1 MRKSPLLPIFLIVF
15 IDLLGFGLILPL
27 LPFYAESFGASGFV
41 VGLLI
46 ASYSLMQ
53 FIGAPILGR
62 LSDKWGRRPV
72 LLLSQFGTF
81 AGFIVLGL
89 ANSLPL
95 LFLGRIIDGI
105 SGANLSTAQAYIS
118 DVTEEK
124 DRAKS
129 FGLIGAAFGLGFIL
143 GPAAGGW
150 LSTFGYQ
157 VPAFVAAGLSALTMV
172 LTYIMLP
179 EPARKAGA
187 AKARPAFSIDA
198 LKRAVTHPAVGSLLT
213 ISLTFGVAFTMFQTS
228 FALFAASRL
237 GFSQQETGF
246 MLAYV
251 GLLSVIMQVVV
262 VSRLVKKLGER
273 QSLVLSIGALA
284 LGLGL
289 MAVVQTPLA
298 LIAVMPI
305 LSFGGGATT
314 PVLTSLITKSVD
326 RTEVGG
332 MLGITTSVDS
342 AGRVIAPIIGNSL
355 LAFNNALPSLAGA
368 ALLLI
373 PLYIAFKLRNNGVP
387 VMVKPAYAEAIA
399 TIKE

>member
-1 MRKSPLLPIFLIVF
+1 MKKSPLLPLFLIVF

-27 LPFYAESFGASGFV
+27 LPFYAESFGASELV
-41 VGLLI
+41 VGVLI
-46 ASYSLMQ
+46 ASYSFMQ

-62 LSDKWGRRPV
+62 LSDRWGRRPV

-81 AGFIVLGL
+81 AGFIILGV

-95 LFLGRIIDGI
+95 LFLARIIDGL

-124 DRAKS
+124 DRARS

-157 VPAFVAAGLSALTMV
+157 VPAFAAAGLSALTMA
-172 LTYIMLP
+172 LTYLMLP
-179 EPARKAGA
+179 EPVRKGGVANAR
-187 AKARPAFSIDA
+187 RPFSLAA
-198 LKRAVTHPAVGSLLT
+198 LKRAITHPAVGSLLA
-213 ISLTFGVAFTMFQTS
+213 IGFTFGVAFTMFQTS

-237 GFSQQETGF
+237 GFSEQETGF
-246 MLAYV
+246 VLAYV
-251 GLLSVIMQVVV
+251 GVLSVIMQVVV

-273 QSLVLSIGALA
+273 QSLVISLAA

-289 MAVVQTPLA
+289 GLMSMVQTPLA

-332 MLGITTSVDS
+332 MLGLSASVDS
-342 AGRVIAPIIGNSL
+342 AGRVIAPIVGNGL
-355 LAFNNALPSLAGA
+355 LAFNNALPALAGA
-368 ALLLI
+368 FLLLI
-373 PLYIAFKLRNNGVP
+373 PLYIAFKLRSQAMP
-387 VMVKPAYAEAIA
+387 ASQPAYAEAAVIVN
-399 TIKE
+399 K

>member
-1 MRKSPLLPIFLIVF
+1 MKKSPLLPIFLIVF

-46 ASYSLMQ
+46 ASYSFLQ

-62 LSDKWGRRPV
+62 LSDRWGRRPV

-81 AGFIVLGL
+81 IGFIVLGL
-89 ANSLPL
+89 ANTLVL
-95 LFLGRIIDGI
+95 LFVGRIIDGI

-129 FGLIGAAFGLGFIL
+129 FGLIGAAFGLGFII

-172 LTYIMLP
+172 LTYFMLP
-179 EPARKAGA
+179 EPTRKGGA
-187 AKARPAFSIDA
+187 ANARRPFSIEA
-198 LKRAVTHPAVGSLLT
+198 LKRAITHPAVGSLLA
-213 ISLTFGVAFTMFQTS
+213 IGFTFGVAFTMFQTS

-237 GFSQQETGF
+237 GFSEQETGF

-273 QSLVLSIGALA
+273 QSLVLSIAALA

-289 MAVVQTPLA
+289 MALVQTPLA

-332 MLGITTSVDS
+332 MLGITTSIDS
-342 AGRVIAPIIGNSL
+342 AGRVIAPIVANGL
-355 LAFNNALPSLAGA
+355 LMFNNALPSLAGA

-387 VMVKPAYAEAIA
+387 VAGRPAYAEAA
-399 TIKE
+399 VTINE

>member
-1 MRKSPLLPIFLIVF
+1 MKKSPLLPIFLIVF

-27 LPFYAESFGASGFV
+27 LPFYAESFGASELM
-41 VGLLI
+41 VGVLI
-46 ASYSLMQ
+46 ASYSFMQ

-81 AGFIVLGL
+81 AGFIVLGV

-95 LFLGRIIDGI
+95 LFLARIIDGL

-124 DRAKS
+124 DRARS

-157 VPAFVAAGLSALTMV
+157 VPAFVAAGLSAVTMA

-179 EPARKAGA
+179 EPVRKGGLANAR
-187 AKARPAFSIDA
+187 RPFSLAA
-198 LKRAVTHPAVGSLLT
+198 LKRAVTHPAVGSLLA
-213 ISLTFGVAFTMFQTS
+213 IGFTFGIAFTMFQTS

-237 GFSQQETGF
+237 GFSEQETGF
-246 MLAYV
+246 VLAYV
-251 GLLSVIMQVVV
+251 GVLSVIMQVVV

-273 QSLVLSIGALA
+273 QSLVISLAA

-289 MAVVQTPLA
+289 GLMSMVQTPLA
-298 LIAVMPI
+298 LLAVMPI

-332 MLGITTSVDS
+332 MLGISASVDS
-342 AGRVIAPIIGNSL
+342 AGRVVAPIVGNGL
-355 LAFNNALPSLAGA
+355 LAFNNALPALAGA
-368 ALLLI
+368 LLLLV
-373 PLYIAFKLRNNGVP
+373 PLYIAFKLRSQAMP
-387 VMVKPAYAEAIA
+387 TSRPAYAEAA
-399 TIKE
+399 VTINE

>member
-1 MRKSPLLPIFLIVF
+1 MKKSPLMPIFLIVF

-27 LPFYAESFGASGFV
+27 LPFYAESFGASELV

-46 ASYSLMQ
+46 ASYSFMQ

-62 LSDKWGRRPV
+62 LSDRWGRRPV

-81 AGFIVLGL
+81 AGFLILGV

-95 LFLGRIIDGI
+95 LFLARIIDGL

-157 VPAFVAAGLSALTMV
+157 VPAFAAAGLSALTMV
-172 LTYIMLP
+172 LTYVMLP
-179 EPARKAGA
+179 EPVRKGGVANAR
-187 AKARPAFSIDA
+187 RPFSLAA
-198 LKRAVTHPAVGSLLT
+198 LKRAIAHPAVGSLLA
-213 ISLTFGVAFTMFQTS
+213 IGFTFGIAFTMFQTS

-237 GFSQQETGF
+237 GFSERETGF

-251 GLLSVIMQVVV
+251 GLLSVIMQVAV

-273 QSLVLSIGALA
+273 QSLVISLAA

-289 MAVVQTPLA
+289 GLMSMVQTPLA

-332 MLGITTSVDS
+332 MLGLSASVDS
-342 AGRVIAPIIGNSL
+342 AGRVIAPIVGNGL
-355 LAFNNALPSLAGA
+355 LAFNNALPPLAGA
-368 ALLLI
+368 ALLLV
-373 PLYIAFKLRNNGVP
+373 PLYIAFKLRSQA
-387 VMVKPAYAEAIA
+387 MSTSHPAYAEAA
-399 TIKE
+399 VTINE